1 MNDEV
6 RMREQRRYEPEP
18 PPRARNDPEPTEA
31 TEAAGTPDAVKDA
44 ESRKA
49 TKEKLAWVR
58 GRGVDWVRP
67 TDLIAQGGGA
77 LSRRGID
84 RTAEMNRHV
93 RAPIEKGARWVA
105 ERAERLPP
113 LSAFDRRGGAEQGP
127 RRSGVGMRW
136 PGGDESWTPTPQ
148 RRDPQSSDGA
158 PRRREVPRP

>member
-1 MNDEV
+1 MNDED
-6 RMREQRRYEPEP
+6 RMREQHRSEPEP
-18 PPRARNDPEPTEA
+18 PPRERNDLNSAEA
-31 TEAAGTPDAVKDA
+31 TEASGTPNAVKDA

-49 TKEKLAWVR
+49 AKEKLARVR

-105 ERAERLPP
+105 ERAKRLPP
-113 LSAFDRRGGAEQGP
+113 LSAFGRRGGAEQGP
-127 RRSGVGMRW
+127 RRSGVGMR
-136 PGGDESWTPTPQ
+136 
-148 RRDPQSSDGA
+148 
-158 PRRREVPRP
+158 